1 MRTKILLLAI
11 LLFPLLYISFCNQ
24 KKTPKNNIS
33 VFPESLKDYA
43 LFDGPLNRL
52 QPSIN
57 VFSYQLSSALFTD
70 YAEKQRLIRLPRGK
84 MIQGDGTS
92 TLSFPEGTLI
102 AKTFYYPKSGKGG
115 RIMETRILEK
125 INGSWAAATYKWNES
140 QDDARLV
147 ADGENVPVTFKDTK
161 DREWKTAYRIPSTK
175 DCGTCHQ
182 KSGIMVPIGPELAN
196 LNRIVT
202 GKDGKPVNQL
212 QAIQALGI
220 LKLKKGSKIPEG
232 LSAYSDNKTS
242 LEKRARAYLKMN
254 CAHCHNPAGFA
265 SAQTISLDY
274 GTSLSASGL
283 LLHRKAIPDRMKIM
297 GQYHMPKLGTTLPDV
312 EGIKLVEEYLRSL
325 PY

>member
-24 KKTPKNNIS
+24 KKTPKNNS
-33 VFPESLKDYA
+33 SAFPLSLKDYG
-43 LFDGPLNRL
+43 LFDGPIKRL
-52 QPSIN
+52 QPSRN

-70 YAEKQRLIRLPRGK
+70 YTEKQRLIRLPRGK
-84 MIQGDGTS
+84 MIQVDKS
-92 TLSFPEGTLI
+92 SALSFPEGTII
-102 AKTFYYPKSGKGG
+102 AKTFYYPKSGKEG
-115 RIMETRILEK
+115 RIMETRILER

-147 ADGENVPVTFKDTK
+147 TKGENVPVTFKDTK

-182 KSGIMVPIGPELAN
+182 KSGTMVTIGPELAN
-196 LNRIVT
+196 LNRMVA

-212 QAIQALGI
+212 QIMQALGF
-220 LKLKKGSKIPEG
+220 LKLGKGSKIAEG
-232 LSAYSDNKTS
+232 LPAYFDNKNS
-242 LEKRARAYLKMN
+242 LEKRARAYLKIN
-254 CAHCHNPAGFA
+254 CAHCHNPGGFA

-274 GTSLSASGL
+274 STTLSASGL
-283 LLHRKAIPDRMKIM
+283 LLHRKPIPERMKIM

-312 EGIKLVEEYLRSL
+312 EGIDLIEEYLKSL
-325 PY
+325 P